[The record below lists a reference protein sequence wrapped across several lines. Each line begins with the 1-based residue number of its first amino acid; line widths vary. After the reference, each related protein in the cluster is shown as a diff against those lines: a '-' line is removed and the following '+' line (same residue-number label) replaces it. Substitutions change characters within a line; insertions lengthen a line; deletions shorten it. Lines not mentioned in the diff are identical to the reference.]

1 MQTTTYWIAVF
12 GFVGLMGCADLPD
25 DTDDT
30 GTTASAVTSG
40 DFSLSAN
47 PTAQTVKRGGTA
59 VYQIHVEALNGFTN
73 TVTLTF
79 TGRPNHDSGIFTDTS
94 GKLLSPA
101 TVAGSGDLLF
111 DMRSPGHQSAIGTF
125 TITIIGTSGS
135 LQHTIPVQFT
145 VAF

>member
-1 MQTTTYWIAVF
+1 MHTTTHWIAVF
-12 GFVGLMGCADLPD
+12 GLVGLMGCADL
-25 DTDDT
+25 TDDT
-30 GTTASAVTSG
+30 GTTASAVTNG

-47 PTAQTVKRGGTA
+47 PTAQTVHRGGTA
-59 VYQIHVEALNGFTN
+59 VYQIHVEALNSFTD

-94 GKLLSPA
+94 GNLLSPA
-101 TVAGSGDLLF
+101 TVTGSGDLLF

>member
-1 MQTTTYWIAVF
+1 MHTTTYWIAVF
-12 GFVGLMGCADLPD
+12 GLAGFMGCIDLS
-25 DTDDT
+25 DDT

-47 PTAQTVKRGGTA
+47 PTAQTIKRGGTA
-59 VYQIHVEALNGFTN
+59 TYQIHVEALNGFTD

-79 TGRPNHDSGIFTDTS
+79 TGRPNHDSGIFTDIS
-94 GKLLSPA
+94 GNLLSPA
-101 TVAGSGDLLF
+101 TVTGSGDVLF

-135 LQHTIPVQFT
+135 LQHSIPVQFT

>member
-1 MQTTTYWIAVF
+1 MHTTTHWIAVF
-12 GFVGLMGCADLPD
+12 GLIGLVGCADLSD
-25 DTDDT
+25 NT
-30 GTTASAVTSG
+30 GTTETAVTSG

-59 VYQIHVEALNGFTN
+59 TYQIHVGALNGFAD

-79 TGRPNHDSGIFTDTS
+79 TGRPNHDSGIFTDTA
-94 GKLLSPA
+94 GNLLSPA
-101 TVAGSGDLLF
+101 TVTGSGDLLF

-135 LQHTIPVQFT
+135 LQHSIPVQFT
-145 VAF
+145 VSF